1 MVNERHLRGMPERSP
16 TSVERHESE
25 LGRWVHAAC
34 RPRQLEGLVDS
45 VWYFEGRLVHRR
57 ERIFPDGRVELN
69 IHLGAPYG
77 QVTGDGRDA
86 FPAACFS
93 GVLTHTA
100 LLEAPPVDTA
110 VIGVRLLPAA
120 AAKLLGR
127 PLHELTDATVD
138 LGDVIGAAAAELL
151 ERCAVASG
159 PEARLRAAVRW
170 LAERATAT
178 AGRCVDD
185 GAVVWAARE
194 IERHHGALSIT
205 DLRERTG
212 WSKSRFAAVFRER
225 IGVPPKRLARIIRFR
240 RALELLH
247 RGGVPLT
254 QIALRTG
261 YYDQP
266 HFNSDFHEFTGATP
280 GEYMSALHYPG
291 SLNTAE
297 G

>member
-1 MVNERHLRGMPERSP
+1 MI
-16 TSVERHESE
+16 SVQRHESV

-34 RPRQLEGLVDS
+34 RPQQLEGLVDS

-69 IHLGAPYG
+69 VHLGAPYG
-77 QVTGDGRDA
+77 QVTGDRRDE
-86 FPAACFS
+86 FAATCFS
-93 GVLTHTA
+93 GVLTGTM
-100 LLEAPPVDTA
+100 LLEAPPVETA
-110 VIGVRLLPAA
+110 VIGVRLLPAGA
-120 AAKLLGR
+120 AELLGR
-127 PLHELTDATVD
+127 PLHELTNFTVD
-138 LGDVIGAAAAELL
+138 LGDLIGTAAEELF
-151 ERCAVASG
+151 ERCSVAIG
-159 PEARLRAAVRW
+159 PEARLRAALHW
-170 LAERATAT
+170 LEERATVT
-178 AGRCVDD
+178 ARQVEDD
-185 GAVVWAARE
+185 AVVWAARE

-205 DLRERTG
+205 RLRERTG

-225 IGVPPKRLARIIRFR
+225 VGVPPKRLARIIRFR

-247 RGGVPLT
+247 RGGLPLT
-254 QIALRTG
+254 EIALRTG

-280 GEYMSALHYPG
+280 GEYLSAMHYPG